1 MPQDEISRTE
11 RLAELR
17 RSEHELA
24 DFFENASIPFHWV
37 SPDGIILRANRAELE
52 IFGYARDE
60 YVGHPIA
67 EFHVDQE
74 EIEDIRERLRR
85 DETQHDDEAHMRTTQ
100 DTT

>member
-37 SPDGIILRANRAELE
+37 GPDGIILRANRAELE
-52 IFGYARDE
+52 TFGYARDE
-60 YVGHPIA
+60 YVRHPIA
-67 EFHVDQE
+67 EFHVDQTLMAALL
-74 EIEDIRERLRR
+74 ERVRR
-85 DETQHDDEAHMRTTQ
+85 AEALDDYAGSRAAK
-100 DTT
+100 